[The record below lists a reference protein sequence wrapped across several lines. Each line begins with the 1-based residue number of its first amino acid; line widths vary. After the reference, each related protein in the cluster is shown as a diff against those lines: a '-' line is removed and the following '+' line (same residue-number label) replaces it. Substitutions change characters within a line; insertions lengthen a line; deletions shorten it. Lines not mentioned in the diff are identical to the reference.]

1 MLTFHWR
8 AALLAAALLPGL
20 APAAPLSLEQALE
33 LAVQRSATMRG
44 AQAGALSAAEAARA
58 AGQLPDPALTVGIDN
73 LLVTGRD
80 RLSTTADSMTMK
92 RIGVSQEWLSADK
105 RAAQRASAQAAIDRD
120 AAMVRIA
127 IAETRLQTAL
137 AYVDAFYA
145 ADALGL
151 VTLMEHHSHEEL
163 EAAKAKLATA
173 AGSGQE
179 VLALS
184 SAHGVAQDEAA
195 EARQA
200 QRQTELQLQRWIGTA
215 ADGVDAPVFAAAPDE
230 PIFVAGHPVV
240 IAAQRDLEVASQD
253 ARAAHTNRQPN
264 WTWGVSYGQRTGYSD
279 MVSVG
284 VSIPIPIAP
293 SHRQDREIAAK
304 LALVDKAEAGLAEAQ
319 RIATAEYRSLDADA
333 DRLAERIARYRV
345 SVLAP
350 ARQRT
355 AAAMAGYRSNQ
366 TPLLALFEA
375 RHAEVVAQRK
385 LLSLQRE
392 LARTRAQLAFKL
404 VTEGGAR

>member
-1 MLTFHWR
+1 VLT
-8 AALLAAALLPGL
+8 A
-20 APAAPLSLEQALE
+20 
-33 LAVQRSATMRG
+33 
-44 AQAGALSAAEAARA
+44 
-58 AGQLPDPALTVGIDN
+58 GIDN
-73 LLVTGRD
+73 LPVTGRD
-80 RLSTTADSMTMK
+80 RLSTTADGMTMK

-105 RAAQRASAQAAIDRD
+105 RAAQRAAAQAAVDRE
-120 AAMVRIA
+120 AAMVRITT
-127 IAETRLQTAL
+127 AETRLQAAL

-145 ADALGL
+145 AEALGL
-151 VTLMEHHSHEEL
+151 AELGAHHSHEEL

-179 VLALS
+179 ALALS
-184 SAHGVAQDEAA
+184 SARGVAEDEVA

-200 QRQTELQLQRWIGTA
+200 RRQADLQLQRWIGTA
-215 ADGVDAPVFAAAPDE
+215 ADGVESPVFALQPDE
-230 PIFVAGHPVV
+230 PAFIAGHPAV
-240 IAAQRDLEVASQD
+240 IAAQRDMELARQD
-253 ARAAHTNRQPN
+253 ASVTQTNRQPN

-319 RIATAEYRSLDADA
+319 RLATAEYRSLDTDA
-333 DRLAERIARYRV
+333 ERLAERIARYRV
-345 SVLAP
+345 SVLEP

-366 TPLLALFEA
+366 TPLPALFEA

-392 LARTRAQLAFKL
+392 LARTRAQLAFKP

>member
-1 MLTFHWR
+1 MLTLYWR
-8 AALLAAALLPGL
+8 AALLAVAALPGL
-20 APAAPLSLEQALE
+20 AAAAPLSLEQALE
-33 LAVQRSATMRG
+33 LAVQRSATTRG
-44 AQAGALSAAEAARA
+44 AQAGAMSAAEAARV
-58 AGQLPDPALTVGIDN
+58 AGQLPDPVLSAGIDN
-73 LLVTGRD
+73 LPVTGPD

-92 RIGVSQEWLSADK
+92 RIGVSQEWLSAEK
-105 RAAQRASAQAAIDRD
+105 RTAQSAAAQAAVDRE

-127 IAETRLQTAL
+127 AAEARLQAAL
-137 AYVDAFYA
+137 AYVDTFYA
-145 ADALGL
+145 AEALGL
-151 VTLMEHHSHEEL
+151 ADLMAHHSHEEL

-173 AGSGQE
+173 AGSGPE

-184 SAHGVAQDEAA
+184 SARGVAEDEVA

-200 QRQTELQLQRWIGTA
+200 QRQANLQLQRWIGP
-215 ADGVDAPVFAAAPDE
+215 ADNGVEAPVFAVLPDE
-230 PIFVAGHPVV
+230 AVFIASHPAV
-240 IAAQRDLEVASQD
+240 IAAQRDVGLARQEASVTQ
-253 ARAAHTNRQPN
+253 TNRQPN

-293 SHRQDREIAAK
+293 SHRQDRETAAK
-304 LALVDKAEAGLAEAQ
+304 LALVDKAEASLAEAQ

-333 DRLAERIARYRV
+333 ERLAERIARYRV
-345 SVLAP
+345 SVLEP
-350 ARQRT
+350 ASQRT

-375 RHAEVVAQRK
+375 RHAEVAAQRK

-392 LARTRAQLAFKL
+392 LARTRAQLAFKP
-404 VTEGGAR
+404 VNEGGAR